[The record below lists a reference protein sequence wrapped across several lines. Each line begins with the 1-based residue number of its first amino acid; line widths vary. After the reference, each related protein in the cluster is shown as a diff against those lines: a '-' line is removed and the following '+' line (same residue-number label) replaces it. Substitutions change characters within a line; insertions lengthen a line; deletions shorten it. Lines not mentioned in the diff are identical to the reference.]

1 MVAAMAGPL
10 QLCLWFLHS
19 IPPHDV
25 HNVLVSNV
33 NSCKWAEPLVLAH
46 LRQVLQ
52 EHPQLAQLLLDA
64 LQLRLQLPILL
75 LQLRQAGGLLCTR
88 PSCRFPVIGL
98 PAGNRSVIIM
108 EPGLVGETCGVNPAL
123 GDIVVCFIYSVVL
136 DQLCMQEP
144 RSRAIDASWIDN
156 L

>member
-1 MVAAMAGPL
+1 MM
-10 QLCLWFLHS
+10 C
-19 IPPHDV
+19 
-25 HNVLVSNV
+25 NVLVSNV
-33 NSCKWAEPLVLAH
+33 NSCKWAEPLVLAD

-108 EPGLVGETCGVNPAL
+108 E
-123 GDIVVCFIYSVVL
+123 VL
-136 DQLCMQEP
+136 SEKHAVSTLPWVILWC
-144 RSRAIDASWIDN
+144 ASFTAWC
-156 L
+156 